1 MVNITVGIAFL
12 AGLVSFLSP
21 CILPLVPAFLTYLVG
36 TNKNVSNY
44 RFRIFINSLFFVFG
58 FAIIFT
64 LLGVALTSFLSKI
77 SFTLKLWL
85 ARFGGLII
93 FIFGLYLLKII
104 KIPFLD
110 REHKFKV
117 NPKYGYFSSF
127 LFGTAFAFGW
137 TPCVGAVLGSI
148 LTLAIVNPVNAT
160 SLLFAY
166 SLGLGLP
173 FLLVGLFTSEAY
185 NVINKSQKFLKYF
198 NIIVGIILIIVGILV
213 FFNILPRLASF
224 TFAESLL
231 LKYS

>member
-1 MVNITVGIAFL
+1 MADLTIGIAL
-12 AGLVSFLSP
+12 IAGIVSFLSP
-21 CILPLVPAFLTYLVG
+21 CILPLVPAFMTYLVG
-36 TNKNVSNY
+36 TSSGVKNY
-44 RFRIFINSLFFVFG
+44 RARTFFNSLFFVLG

-64 LLGVALTSFLSKI
+64 LVGIALNSFLVKI
-77 SFTLKLWL
+77 SFTLRLWL

-104 KIPFLD
+104 KMPFLE

-137 TPCVGAVLGSI
+137 TPCIGAVLGSI
-148 LTLAIVNPVNAT
+148 LTLAIVNPGNAI

-166 SLGLGLP
+166 SLGLGIP
-173 FLLVGLFTSEAY
+173 FLLVGLFTSESY
-185 NVINKSQKFLKYF
+185 KVINKSQKFLKYF
-198 NIIVGIILIIVGILV
+198 NIIIGIILIVLSILV

-224 TFAESLL
+224 TFAQSLL
-231 LKYS
+231 LNYS